1 MYSDLRTLCG
11 ATLMAII
18 CYPGQWMTQWIVNRV
33 LNVIIW
39 SKMMSQT
46 GWGIPGTSLP
56 PPEKSQ
62 NRFVQIESLA
72 TSEKKGNADQSTG
85 EKGN

>member
-18 CYPGQWMTQWIVNRV
+18 CYPGQWITQWIVNRG

-46 GWGIPGTSLP
+46 GWGIWTTSLP
-56 PPEKSQ
+56 PLEKLQ
-62 NRFVQIESLA
+62 NQLIQVGSLA
-72 TSEKKGNADQSTG
+72 SSEKKNADHSTG